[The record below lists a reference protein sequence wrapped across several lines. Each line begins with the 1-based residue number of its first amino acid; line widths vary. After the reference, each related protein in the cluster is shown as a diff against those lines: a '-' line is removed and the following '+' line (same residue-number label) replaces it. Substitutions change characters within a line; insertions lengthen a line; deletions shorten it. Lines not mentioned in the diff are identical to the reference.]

1 MLVAERRFL
10 VVIGA
15 VAAALVPVF
24 ASPAGAA
31 PAPDPGQQAVDAR
44 SAANDAAARYADI
57 QSQYDALGAQIM
69 AIEQKIQA
77 GEARATELRAIAQRR
92 AAVAY
97 KNAGADLGLVFDAK
111 NPSEGARSTA
121 LLDRANASDNRAV
134 ADLAALN
141 ADLAAQRD
149 QLAAQRKE
157 QQDTLDQLKSQSK
170 VIEAKL
176 ADAPVAGPVQV
187 VDGMVC
193 PLPGAAFSDDFGPR
207 GAGFHPGN
215 DIHAPAGMSELAVL
229 SGDLTFG
236 DGGAGGMGACIAGD
250 DGDRYVYYHLSQY
263 VGAPR
268 HVAAGEGI
276 GKVGS
281 TGNATGPHFH
291 FQIHP
296 GGGGPVDPYP
306 TLSRIC

>member
-1 MLVAERRFL
+1 VLGAELRFL

-15 VAAALVPVF
+15 VAAALIPLF
-24 ASPAGAA
+24 ASPASAA

-44 SAANDAAARYADI
+44 SAANDAAARYAEI
-57 QSQYDALGAQIM
+57 QTRYDVLGDQIVAL
-69 AIEQKIQA
+69 EQKIQA
-77 GEARATELRAIAQRR
+77 GDARAAELRGIAQRR

-97 KNAGADLGLVFDAK
+97 KNQGADLGVLFDAK
-111 NPSEGARSTA
+111 SPSDGARSTA

-134 ADLAALN
+134 ADLAALD

-149 QLAAQRKE
+149 QLAAQRKQ

-170 VIEAKL
+170 VIDAKL
-176 ADAPVAGPVQV
+176 ADVPVGPVQV

-215 DIHAPAGMSELAVL
+215 DLHAPTGTPELAVVN
-229 SGDLTFG
+229 GDLTFG
-236 DGGAGGMGACIAGD
+236 DGGGGGMGAYIAGD
-250 DGDRYVYYHLSQY
+250 DGNRYVYYHLSQY

-268 HVAAGEGI
+268 HVAPGEVI

-281 TGNATGPHFH
+281 TGNATGPHLH
-291 FQIHP
+291 FEIHP
-296 GGGGPVDPYP
+296 GGGGPIDPFP

>member
-1 MLVAERRFL
+1 MGRH
-10 VVIGA
+10 
-15 VAAALVPVF
+15 VP
-24 ASPAGAA
+24 
-31 PAPDPGQQAVDAR
+31 
-44 SAANDAAARYADI
+44 
-57 QSQYDALGAQIM
+57 SQ
-69 AIEQKIQA
+69 
-77 GEARATELRAIAQRR
+77 LRAIAQRR

-134 ADLAALN
+134 ADLATLN

-157 QQDTLDQLKSQSK
+157 QQDTLDQLKSQNQ
-170 VIEAKL
+170 VIDAKL
-176 ADAPVAGPVQV
+176 ADVPVGPVQV

-207 GAGFHPGN
+207 GAGFHPGI
-215 DIHAPAGMSELAVL
+215 DMHGPTGMSELAVL

-236 DGGAGGMGACIAGD
+236 DGGGGGMGAYIAGD
-250 DGDRYVYYHLSQY
+250 DGNRYVYYHLSQY
-263 VGAPR
+263 VGGPR
-268 HVAAGEGI
+268 HVAPGEVI

-281 TGNATGPHFH
+281 TGNATGPHLH
-291 FQIHP
+291 FEIHP
-296 GGGGPVDPYP
+296 GGGGPVDPFP